1 MKKFEL
7 ENFNT
12 TMYAKK
18 KKKKTSMNNQI
29 KTQGQ
34 FFEKLR
40 NSFKSYAFIKLLQ
53 YRKQK

>member
-12 TMYAKK
+12 TMYAK